1 MPKVKEMYTTIHEDN
16 IASRKA
22 FLNGGYTEVI
32 TYSDAYRNRNTTVLK
47 CLRPEGVVKTTVA
60 ANISDPSL
68 YVEES
73 KVNA

>member
-1 MPKVKEMYTTIHEDN
+1 
-16 IASRKA
+16 
-22 FLNGGYTEVI
+22 
-32 TYSDAYRNRNTTVLK
+32 LK

-73 KVNA
+73 KKNADGEPVDSNGKRMYKKAEYGQKGKKLVNMFEQNMQAE